1 MGKVLIYI
9 AFIAA
14 LLGIGQ
20 AIVES
25 DFGMKGVRDIGL
37 FTLSTFV
44 IVGAFILFII
54 GEFIERRRG

>member
-1 MGKVLIYI
+1 MGEVLIYI

-20 AIVES
+20 EIVES

-54 GEFIERRRG
+54 GELIERRRG

>member
-1 MGKVLIYI
+1 MGEVLIYI

-20 AIVES
+20 EIVES
-25 DFGMKGVRDIGL
+25 DFGMKGVRDI
-37 FTLSTFV
+37 FTPSTFV

-54 GEFIERRRG
+54 GELIERRRG